1 MKTSNFI
8 ICSYLLLFSDIVLPL
23 FRGLVRFILSMPSL
37 SIDNDGYDE
46 ILYQNIEN
54 ILEEIEFEK
63 VSTLLLNLSKNFAY
77 FS

>member
-1 MKTSNFI
+1 
-8 ICSYLLLFSDIVLPL
+8 
-23 FRGLVRFILSMPSL
+23 MPSL